1 MKDLLLLIVKYDL
14 VGIRVKPTLKNSIVT
29 TQKKKILLVFT
40 LFLLSI
46 FLVGFKHDAAEI
58 KISPKL
64 YSALIKDMSEPD
76 GYYQYDNWITNE
88 RGYLNIIN
96 PLLKNNVKG
105 GAYIGVGPNQN
116 FTFIETIKPEIA
128 FIVDIRQ
135 QMTMQHLAYKA
146 MFELAETREEFLSL
160 LLSKSIPGD
169 RKLDKN
175 PDVND
180 IVDLFYKINS
190 DLNMQKNTT
199 LKIIELL
206 DKKYGFELSQKDKK
220 YIRRMMKIFCLANL
234 NITWNT
240 NENNYL
246 KKNKHVSLAEM
257 LKGTDKSGAQLNIFN
272 SKEKY
277 DYIRKM
283 HLENKIIPIT
293 GDFAGDKAFNKISE
307 FLLEKE
313 MTVSALYASSVE
325 WWLFKE
331 NKFIPWAKN
340 LAKVPITSSS
350 VIIRQI
356 FEGTNGKHQFKL
368 RLQNINSFMKNYNS
382 GECQCNNDLLY
393 LDYIY

>member
-1 MKDLLLLIVKYDL
+1 M
-14 VGIRVKPTLKNSIVT
+14 KPTLENSIVT

-76 GYYQYDNWITNE
+76 GYYRHDNWITNE
-88 RGYLNIIN
+88 RRYLNIIN

-160 LLSKSIPGD
+160 LLSKSIPGG

-175 PDVND
+175 SDVND
-180 IVDLFYKINS
+180 IVDFFYKINS
-190 DLNMQKNTT
+190 DLTMQKNTT

-234 NITWNT
+234 NIAFNT

-246 KKNKHVSLAEM
+246 KKNKHVFLAEM
-257 LKGTDKSGAQLNIFN
+257 LKGTDESGAQLNIFN

-313 MTVSALYASSVE
+313 MAVSALYASSVE

-340 LAKVPITSSS
+340 FAKVPITSSS
-350 VIIRQI
+350 VIMRQI
-356 FEGTNGKHQFKL
+356 FEGTNGKHRLKF
-368 RLQNINSFMKNYNS
+368 RLQNINSFMKSYNS
-382 GECQCNNDLLY
+382 GECQCYNDLLY